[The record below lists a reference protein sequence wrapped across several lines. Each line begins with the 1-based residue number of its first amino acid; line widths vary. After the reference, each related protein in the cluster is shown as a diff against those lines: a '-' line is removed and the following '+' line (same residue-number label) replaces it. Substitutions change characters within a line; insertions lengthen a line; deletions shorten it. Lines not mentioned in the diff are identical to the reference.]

1 MSVLEE
7 KALKDLKGTYN
18 HYLSRYDNGCQYLSK
33 KVEETEKWLPELLEI
48 MERINILLEE
58 IKKYI
63 EVTDNEILNGFVLK
77 ENQNETNRK

>member
-7 KALKDLKGTYN
+7 TALEDLKGAYN
-18 HYLSRYDNGCQYLSK
+18 HYLSRYDKGCQYLSK
-33 KVEETEKWLPELLEI
+33 KIEETEKWLPELIEI
-48 MERINILLEE
+48 MEQINILLEE

-77 ENQNETNRK
+77 ENKK